1 MRASFKAN
9 ILFLLLHTIFIIIIS
24 NIIYLSCEISDFQ
37 WAVTQHNYRK
47 EGVAFV
53 VIVVNCDHVE
63 RSSIDCRKTKTE
75 VITTAN
81 QKKENYLKG
90 PMRTQ
95 SKTNQTRGNTRIT
108 KSSSVLVLNL
118 IGRESCVSFLDQLR
132 SQVKPKQTN
141 PGFLSTLCSTENCS
155 NRLLDSY

>member
-1 MRASFKAN
+1 MRASFKAS

-24 NIIYLSCEISDFQ
+24 NIIYLSREISDFQ
-37 WAVTQHNYRK
+37 WAVTQHKYRK
-47 EGVAFV
+47 EGVAVV

-63 RSSIDCRKTKTE
+63 RSSIECRKTKTE

-95 SKTNQTRGNTRIT
+95 SKNQPNTREHANYQVIIGFSFASDWSRELREFSGPITQSSKAETNQSWIFIDP
-108 KSSSVLVLNL
+108 LLNWKL
-118 IGRESCVSFLDQLR
+118 F
-132 SQVKPKQTN
+132 
-141 PGFLSTLCSTENCS
+141 
-155 NRLLDSY
+155 